1 MIESLDDMLW
11 SIHPENDSMDDTIAR
26 IREVTENMMSSYEL
40 DIDLMFD
47 KELQNLPLNMMMR
60 HELFFFYKETMMF
73 LIQNRVCHHLFV
85 NFKLTHSKLLLEI
98 LTECGKPQ
106 ESIEKPLLNK
116 VQKRINSLNA
126 DFEIDADSTNLS
138 LLLVVPVK

>member
-1 MIESLDDMLW
+1 MTGYDLE
-11 SIHPENDSMDDTIAR
+11 
-26 IREVTENMMSSYEL
+26 
-40 DIDLMFD
+40 IDLMFD
-47 KELQNLPLNMMMR
+47 KQLQDLPLNMMMR

-73 LIQNRVCHHLFV
+73 LIQHRVCHHLFV

-98 LTECGKPQ
+98 LTECNKPQ

-126 DFEIDADSTNLS
+126 NFEIDTDSKSLS
-138 LLLVVPVK
+138 LVLVVPVK